1 MGRLS
6 WHPMPKKRK
15 IRGENP
21 KRQKQKQNNTK
32 EEACTEEKTEY
43 GGQKG
48 NDTKD

>member
-1 MGRLS
+1 
-6 WHPMPKKRK
+6 MPKKRK

-21 KRQKQKQNNTK
+21 KRQKQNNTK
-32 EEACTEEKTEY
+32 EEARTEEKTEY